1 MHRSGGRVLIHEVYI
16 SFLVDS
22 IIRLSEI
29 EHLFTRYDTY
39 EHKFR
44 QNQEII
50 EIELQIPISGLTHG
64 G

>member
-16 SFLVDS
+16 SLLVDN

-29 EHLFTRYDTY
+29 EHPFTRHDMSLSLI
-39 EHKFR
+39 ER
-44 QNQEII
+44 QDKEII
-50 EIELQIPISGLTHG
+50 KIPTSGLTHG